1 MMKPVKTERERERE
15 KKRTVSAPKEG
26 RKKPRVVVDGDDDG
40 WEKEEQEQE
49 EEEERAAAK
58 VNISPQKDIRR
69 GPEIDRSLVGGPRRL
84 ERERKYKCINTRT
97 KSRLARDE
105 RELSSV
111 WFRAFLHQSHGV
123 FHELFQRGDGD
134 VRDFHFF
141 FSLSLFACFSLSSF
155 DEFSPS

>member
-26 RKKPRVVVDGDDDG
+26 RKKPRVVVDGDDG
-40 WEKEEQEQE
+40 WEKEEQEQ
-49 EEEERAAAK
+49 EEERAAAK
-58 VNISPQKDIRR
+58 VNISPPKTF
-69 GPEIDRSLVGGPRRL
+69 GGAPIDRSLVGGPRRL

-111 WFRAFLHQSHGV
+111 RFRAFLHQSHGV

-141 FSLSLFACFSLSSF
+141 FFLSLFSRVFLSLLLTNF
-155 DEFSPS
+155 PQ